1 SSSLIILPPP
11 RPPPFPYTTLFR
23 SADRA
28 SIPPPVVSDRLAHD
42 WGTWPGAAGAS
53 HAGLAGARTSD
64 CSDEAAATATGMQP
78 TPSRAEEGDEWP
90 PLHPPVELLSGVSD
104 DDSETGRTS

>member
-78 TPSRAEEGDEWP
+78 TPSRAEEDRKSTR
-90 PLHPPVELLSGVSD
+90 LNSSHVSI
-104 DDSETGRTS
+104 SYAVFCLK